1 MTSREIII
9 KLVDEHLIN
18 GEEAFTL
25 INDIVAAEIKEAL
38 ETINAAKKANNNKG
52 GIEWKGNGSDSI
64 WVSANP
70 GWTYTYPSSTY
81 GTITTDTITASSLA
95 NSLNHTPD
103 AEYTCKSDV

>member
-9 KLVDEHLIN
+9 KLIDEHLIN

-52 GIEWKGNGSDSI
+52 GIEWKGNDPNSI
-64 WVSANP
+64 WVAANP
-70 GWTYTYPSSTY
+70 GWTYTYNHPSSTCS
-81 GTITTDTITASSLA
+81 TITASSLA
-95 NSLNHTPD
+95 NSLNSALD